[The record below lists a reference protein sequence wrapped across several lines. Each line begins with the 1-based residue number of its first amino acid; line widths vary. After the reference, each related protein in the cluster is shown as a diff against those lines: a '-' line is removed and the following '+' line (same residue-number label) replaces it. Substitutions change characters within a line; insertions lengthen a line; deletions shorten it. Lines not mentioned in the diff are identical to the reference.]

1 MRVKLKKY
9 KYHTIRTFSN
19 SNSDTPY
26 AHIDFHMGIHAIKRN
41 EEKPSSISLQLV
53 IIHTQSSG
61 WSVLLIVLVSVLGVS
76 VLFVFVRIQ
85 CRQCLEIVHS
95 GLHYRFFSNAY

>member
-61 WSVLLIVLVSVLGVS
+61 W
-76 VLFVFVRIQ
+76 VRIAHRFSF
-85 CRQCLEIVHS
+85 CVGCFCFVCLCPYPMSPVSADCPFWITLSVF
-95 GLHYRFFSNAY
+95 L